1 MEEQR
6 IRIHTS
12 RQWVG
17 EPLLIE
23 DGYAEVE
30 LFVFSEMAVDE
41 RGMVNN
47 GFIFGLGEYAAVL
60 TINREFVFVERAEVE
75 FLKPVRIGERLEA
88 VARRKK
94 IRDDLAEVEVE
105 VNSYEGIVMKGKY
118 FCRIYPEHLLSEF

>member
-1 MEEQR
+1 MEQKVR
-6 IRIHTS
+6 LHAS

-17 EPLLIE
+17 EPLLIK
-23 DGYAEVE
+23 DGYSEVE

-60 TINREFVFVERAEVE
+60 AINMDFVFVERAEIE

-88 VARRKK
+88 VARKVDEDNGL
-94 IRDDLAEVEVE
+94 IT
-105 VNSYEGIVMKGKY
+105 VNVVVSDSSEEIMRGNY
-118 FCRIYPEHLLSEF
+118 FCRLHEEHLLDPL

>member
-1 MEEQR
+1 MEQKVR
-6 IRIHTS
+6 LHTS

-17 EPLLIE
+17 EPLVIE
-23 DGYAEVE
+23 DGYVEVE

-60 TINREFVFVERAEVE
+60 TINHDFVFVEKAEVE

-88 VARRKK
+88 VARRKDG
-94 IRDDLAEVEVE
+94 RDNLIPVEVVVSDYSGE
-105 VNSYEGIVMKGKY
+105 VMRGVYY
-118 FCRIYPEHLLSEF
+118 CRVYREHLLDPF